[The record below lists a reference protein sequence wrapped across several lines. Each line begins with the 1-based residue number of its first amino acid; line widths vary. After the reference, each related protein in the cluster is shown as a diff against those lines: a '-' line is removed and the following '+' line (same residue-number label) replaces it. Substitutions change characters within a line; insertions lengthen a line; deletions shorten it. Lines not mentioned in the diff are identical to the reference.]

1 MNHRLLIMI
10 FLFVTALSYNT
21 MGQDFSDVQG
31 IVIDT
36 NSFESIPYATIQLLD
51 STNHLQCGAISDS
64 DGAFLLYHVP
74 QGEYWFQV
82 SSVGYKKKRFQ
93 LILNTRQQSF
103 SVKMCPDAQLLGEVE
118 VKGEAVKR
126 SQQIDKSVFRIDEMV
141 LSQSATALDALKN
154 IPSLSVKMATE
165 EIRVHGNPNVMVLID
180 GAYTKRS
187 LSSLSPE
194 DIESVEV
201 ITNPNVEFDSD
212 VANVVN
218 VVLKNDRKKGL
229 RIIAMGRASYPMDYN
244 FARLGVDYES
254 SMCRFYA
261 NYYVFRSVI
270 RPESSVFDS
279 SYYSIDDGLGT
290 LFEQH
295 SSSSLLEN
303 ALSTSHTVQYGTE
316 LRLSNKDLL
325 SLTGNYTIADYANA
339 SLSSTIYHQNRIPI
353 YDESDTTRH
362 HSKEPEQNYSLF
374 YRHKFNEKGHE
385 LTLNSNVYLMKGKYS
400 NLFRSRFDYADSGE
414 INEVDMT
421 RDLNNSQLSW
431 NTKLKYQMPVGQCLN
446 FSVGLQ
452 PYYRKVEYDMND
464 GVSMQYF
471 KYKDLRIAGFGQ
483 IVYQAN
489 EYLSLS
495 AGLRA
500 EYLTFGIYDTIS
512 RQQMNYLPNAT
523 LFYKI
528 NEKHSLSLR
537 YNSYLTYP
545 SYHYLS
551 PFIYTQTDSLV
562 FSSGNPNLLPEK
574 ARKFG
579 LKYTFQGDALYFEL
593 EPYYLIR
600 RELIGEKRLIS
611 NDVTYLSYDNLA
623 SATKYGGNITAECDF
638 GFAGLMAEV
647 NFGYCQFEQSSFNGW
662 EYQIAAGV
670 MAGLPWKMS
679 LEATMEYMGKQRNFN
694 GYNIGSLCIETIAL
708 SRSFLNNNLFV
719 ELAFENLFLT
729 DKSETVIEGGGYFD
743 REWNEYYNPIVNLML
758 RYVFKTGDRAV
769 KEREDRES
777 LMESEENA
785 AKRK

>member
-1 MNHRLLIMI
+1 MKKKLGLII
-10 FLFVTALSYNT
+10 VLIAISVLKTF
-21 MGQDFSDVQG
+21 GQEFSDIQG

-82 SSVGYKKKRFQ
+82 SYVGYKKKRFQ

-103 SVKMCPDAQLLGEVE
+103 SVKMCPDTQLLGEVE

-201 ITNPNVEFDSD
+201 ITNPNAEFDSD

-261 NYYVFRSVI
+261 NYHVFRSVI

-574 ARKFG
+574 AQKFG

-600 RELIGEKRLIS
+600 RALIGEKRLIS

-694 GYNIGSLCIETIAL
+694 GYNIGSPCIETVAL
-708 SRSFLNNNLFV
+708 SRSFLNNNLYV

-729 DKSETVIEGGGYFD
+729 DKSETVIEGNGYFD
-743 REWNEYYNPIVNLML
+743 REWNEYYNPMVNLML

>member
-1 MNHRLLIMI
+1 MKKKLGLII
-10 FLFVTALSYNT
+10 VLIAISVLKTF
-21 MGQDFSDVQG
+21 GQEFSDIQG
-31 IVIDT
+31 IVVDT
-36 NSFESIPYATIQLLD
+36 NSFDPIPYATIQLLD

-74 QGEYWFQV
+74 QGNYWFQV
-82 SSVGYKKKRFQ
+82 SCVGYKKKRFQ
-93 LILNTRQQSF
+93 LVLNTRQQSF
-103 SVKMCPDAQLLGEVE
+103 SVKMCPDTQLLGEVE
-118 VKGEAVKR
+118 VKGEAAKR

-201 ITNPNVEFDSD
+201 ITNPNAEFDSD

-229 RIIAMGRASYPMDYN
+229 RIIAMGRASYPLDYG
-244 FARLGVDYES
+244 FARVGVDYES
-254 SMCRFYA
+254 AKSRVYA
-261 NYYVFRSVI
+261 NYHVSRSVI

-279 SYYSIDDGLGT
+279 SYYSVDDGFGNH
-290 LFEQH
+290 FEQYT
-295 SSSSLLEN
+295 SSTLMGK
-303 ALSTSHTVQYGTE
+303 ALSTSHLVQYGAE
-316 LRLSNKDLL
+316 WRLSDKDLL
-325 SLTGNYTIADYANA
+325 NFTGNYAIANFSNT
-339 SLSSTIYHQNRIPI
+339 SLSSTMYWQNGIAE
-353 YDESDTTRH
+353 YKESDTVRH
-362 HSKEPEQNYSLF
+362 HSSEPEQNYSLF

-385 LTLNSNVYLMKGKYS
+385 LSLNSNVYLMSGCYS
-400 NLFRSRFDYADSGE
+400 NLFRSRFDYTDSGE
-414 INEVDMT
+414 INEVEMT
-421 RDLNNSQLSW
+421 RDLNNSQFSW
-431 NTKLKYQMPVGQCLN
+431 NTKLKYQIPVGQCLN

-452 PYYRKVEYDMND
+452 PYYRKVGYDMND
-464 GVSMQYF
+464 GASMQYF

-483 IVYQAN
+483 IVFQAN
-489 EYLSLS
+489 EHLSMT

-574 ARKFG
+574 AQKFG
-579 LKYTFQGDALYFEL
+579 LKYTFQGDALYLEL
-593 EPYYLIR
+593 EPYYSVR
-600 RELIGEKRLIS
+600 SALIGEKRLIYS
-611 NDVTYLSYDNLA
+611 DITYLSYDNLA
-623 SATKYGGNITAECDF
+623 SASKYGGNITAECDF
-638 GFAGLMAEV
+638 SFAGLMAEV

-670 MAGLPWKMS
+670 MAGLPWKIS
-679 LEATMEYMGKQRNFN
+679 LEATIEYMGKQRNFN
-694 GYNIGSLCIETIAL
+694 GYNIGSPCIETVAL
-708 SRSFLNNNLFV
+708 SRSFLNNNLYV

-729 DKSETVIEGGGYFD
+729 DKSETVIEGNGYFD
-743 REWNEYYNPIVNLML
+743 REWNEYYNPMVNLML